1 MILAV
6 TDDLIFGERIAVV
19 ARAIGVEA
27 TVQRGEESLPGGTG
41 GEQRIS
47 RCLVD
52 LNGAGDEPLAVVR
65 RLRAALSGVPIVG
78 YCSHAQRELAE
89 QALAA
94 GCDEVLPRSQFVAR
108 LPELMRS
115 P

>member
-27 TVQRGEESLPGGTG
+27 TVQRGDEALPGGTV

-65 RLRAALSGVPIVG
+65 RLRAALPGVSMVG

-89 QALAA
+89 QALVA

-108 LPELMRS
+108 LPELIGS
-115 P
+115 V